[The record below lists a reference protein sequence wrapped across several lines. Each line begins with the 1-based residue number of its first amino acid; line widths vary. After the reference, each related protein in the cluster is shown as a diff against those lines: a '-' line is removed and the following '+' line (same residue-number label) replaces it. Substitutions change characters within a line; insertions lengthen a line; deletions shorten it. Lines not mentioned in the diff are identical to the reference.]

1 MRGGGVRPRKEYTIK
16 VEQIIIVEAETYDEA
31 LRLLPEYP
39 YSPNPMWKMYQ
50 ETILLMEVEN
60 A

>member
-1 MRGGGVRPRKEYTIK
+1 MRPRKEYTIK